1 MTYKNIPKYCKNPIK
16 IKAQISTLLFMLCTI
31 GSYAQ
36 TKSFQSFDDTKIVY
50 TDEGDGKPV
59 LLIHGFINSRK
70 SWDKTELKK
79 DLIAKGYRVIVPDL
93 RGNGDS
99 DKPHDDDAYSQ
110 NAEVTDLMF
119 LMVHLRISK
128 YEVIG
133 YSRGSI
139 LAAKLLTLDRR
150 VKKAVL
156 GGMGIDFTNPN
167 WDRRIMFRNAFNGI
181 VTEETKEAVDYAKSI
196 GADLK
201 SLYLQQKHQSVTSK
215 KSLSKVKIKVLV
227 IAGDKDIDNGD
238 PVELQKAIPKGK
250 LKIVKGEHNG
260 TYKTKAFSEAILS
273 FL

>member
-1 MTYKNIPKYCKNPIK
+1 MWKYCKNLIK
-16 IKAQISTLLFMLCTI
+16 IKTQISTLLFMLFAI
-31 GSYAQ
+31 SSYAQ

-50 TDEGDGKPV
+50 TDEGNGKPI
-59 LLIHGFINSRK
+59 LLIHGFIMTRK
-70 SWDKTELKK
+70 SWDKTEIKK
-79 DLIAKGYRVIVPDL
+79 DLLDKGYRVIVPDL

-99 DKPHDDDAYSQ
+99 DKPHDDSAYSQ
-110 NAEVTDLMF
+110 NAEVTDLIF

-128 YEVIG
+128 YKVMG

-150 VKKAVL
+150 VKKAIL
-156 GGMGIDFTNPN
+156 GGMGIDFTNPS
-167 WDRRIMFRNAFNGI
+167 WDRRIMFKNAFNG
-181 VTEETKEAVDYAKSI
+181 VTTEETKGAVDYAKSI

-215 KSLSKVKIKVLV
+215 KSLSKIKTKVLI
-227 IAGDKDIDNGD
+227 IAGDEDTDNGD
-238 PVELQKAIPKGK
+238 PAELQRAIPKSK
-250 LKIVKGEHNG
+250 LKIVKGDHNG

>member
-1 MTYKNIPKYCKNPIK
+1 MQIK
-16 IKAQISTLLFMLCTI
+16 IQTITFFFMLCAI
-31 GSYAQ
+31 GNYAQ
-36 TKSFQSFDDTKIVY
+36 TKSFQSFDDIKIVY
-50 TDEGDGKPV
+50 TDEGGGKPV
-59 LLIHGFINSRK
+59 LLIHGFMDSRK

-79 DLIAKGYRVIVPDL
+79 KLLAKGYRVIVPDL

-119 LMVHLRISK
+119 LMVHLRIGK
-128 YEVIG
+128 YEVVG

-139 LAAKLLTLDRR
+139 LAAKLITLDRR

-156 GGMGIDFTNPN
+156 GGMGSDFTKPN
-167 WDRRIMFRNAFNGI
+167 WNRRIMLRNAFNGI
-181 VTEETKEAVDYAKSI
+181 VTEETKGVVDYAKSI

-201 SLYLQQKHQSVTSK
+201 CLYLQQKHQSVTSK
-215 KSLSKVKIKVLV
+215 KALARVKIKVLV
-227 IAGDKDIDNGD
+227 IAGNEDTDNGD
-238 PVELQKAIPKGK
+238 PAELQRAIPKSK
-250 LKIVKGEHNG
+250 LKIVKGDHNG

>member
-227 IAGDKDIDNGD
+227 IAGDKDMDNGD

-250 LKIVKGEHNG
+250 LKIVKGDHNG